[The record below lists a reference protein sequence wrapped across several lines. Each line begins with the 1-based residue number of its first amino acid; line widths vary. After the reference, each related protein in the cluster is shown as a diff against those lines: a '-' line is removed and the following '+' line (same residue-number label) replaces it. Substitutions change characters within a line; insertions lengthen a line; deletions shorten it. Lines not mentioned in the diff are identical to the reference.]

1 MNAQNRRTALRI
13 WTATGLSGLVVVF
26 AAPAAYASC
35 AGSPEPSLH
44 AFVGRVIATASH
56 DRMATVQTDDGETV
70 QVVGTPF
77 SAENSISSV
86 DRTYVV
92 GATYEFHPVT
102 GTEPFEDN
110 ACTATRQVD
119 AVSDSAL
126 NDGRTGA
133 NVVVQPET
141 GDNFAVQG
149 ICGAAA
155 AVAGGAGLWLR
166 RRWRSGSGS

>member
-1 MNAQNRRTALRI
+1 MNARSRGTALRI
-13 WTATGLSGLVVVF
+13 WTVTGLSGVVVF

-35 AGSPEPSLH
+35 AGSPEPSMH
-44 AFVGRVIATASH
+44 AFVGRVVATASH
-56 DRMATVQTDDGETV
+56 DRMATVHTEDSETV
-70 QVVGTPF
+70 QVVGTPLP
-77 SAENSISSV
+77 AGNSISSV

-92 GATYEFHPVT
+92 GVTYEFHPVT
-102 GTEPFEDN
+102 GTEPFQDH
-110 ACTATRQVD
+110 ACTATRPVD
-119 AVSDSAL
+119 AVAASAL

-133 NVVVQPET
+133 NVLVQPET
-141 GDNFAVQG
+141 GDNVAVQG

>member
-1 MNAQNRRTALRI
+1 MNARSRGTALII
-13 WTATGLSGLVVVF
+13 WTVAGLSGVVVF

-56 DRMATVQTDDGETV
+56 DRMATVHTDDGGTV

-77 SAENSISSV
+77 PVENSFSSG

-92 GATYEFHPVT
+92 GVTYEFHPVT

-119 AVSDSAL
+119 AVPASAL

-133 NVVVQPET
+133 NVVAQSET
-141 GDNFAVQG
+141 SDDFAAQG
-149 ICGAAA
+149 VWGAAA
-155 AVAGGAGLWLR
+155 AFAGGAGLWLR
-166 RRWRSGSGS
+166 RRWRLGSGS